1 MDCAP
6 GFGKA
11 TGQLGGENRTTFA
24 WVALIW
30 HVSMLAMFYLILR
43 YGARYRRAF
52 S

>member
-1 MDCAP
+1 VDFAAE
-6 GFGKA
+6 FGKA

-30 HVSMLAMFYLILR
+30 HVSTLAMLYLILR
-43 YGARYRRAF
+43 YGNRYRRAF